1 MGDTT
6 YGIAALK
13 YCSRVMGDAIGQV
26 LSLGVGVAIS
36 PVPII
41 AVVLMLSTQ
50 RGRANGPAFILGW
63 VVGLSVVGAIVLLVS
78 SGADASESG
87 EPATWVS
94 VLKLVIGLLL
104 LLVAVREWRGRPRG
118 DADVALPGWMRTID
132 RFTPQRSL
140 AMGVALSAINPKNLL
155 LTVGA
160 AASIAHTGIGAG
172 QQAIALAVFVLVG
185 TLGPGLPVAIYF
197 LMGER
202 AARILDDLKNR
213 MGHNNA
219 AIIAVICLVIG
230 AKLIGDGIS
239 AL

>member
-1 MGDTT
+1 MGE
-6 YGIAALK
+6 
-13 YCSRVMGDAIGQV
+13 AIGQV
-26 LSLGVGVAIS
+26 LSLGVGVALS

-41 AVVLMLSTQ
+41 AVVLMLATP
-50 RGRANGPAFILGW
+50 RGRANGPAFIAGW
-63 VVGLSVVGAIVLLVS
+63 LIGLSVVGAIVLVVS

-87 EPATWVS
+87 EPATWVG
-94 VLKLVIGLLL
+94 VLKLVIGVLL
-104 LLVAVREWRGRPRG
+104 LLVAVRQWRGRPRG
-118 DADVALPGWMRTID
+118 DPDAALPGWMRTID
-132 RFTPQRSL
+132 RFTPQRAL

-160 AASIAHTGIGAG
+160 ATAIAHTGVSAG
-172 QQAIALAVFVLVG
+172 QQAIALAVFVLIG

-197 LMGER
+197 FMGDR
-202 AARILDDLKNR
+202 AARMLDDLKNW

-219 AIIAVICLVIG
+219 AIMAVLCLVIG